1 MIKDSIN
8 VNYEQ
13 INMEFKSERN
23 VRQSK
28 MHFESGTN
36 NNISQTNVELFIAL
50 QLEISAIK
58 ISCELTKNLK
68 KYVNFSGFVFG
79 AKIVK

>member
-1 MIKDSIN
+1 MIKDSIK

-13 INMEFKSERN
+13 INMELKSERS

-36 NNISQTNVELFIAL
+36 NNISQTNVESFIAL

-58 ISCELTKNLK
+58 ISCELTKNLQ
-68 KYVNFSGFVFG
+68 NMLIFRFLLLCENC
-79 AKIVK
+79 